1 MAVVIS
7 LFWNMRNKTNKV
19 EVKIIMKRVKQI
31 SFDILVDEGVDG
43 MNLADEVSDF
53 LEANGY
59 RILGAGFQEDVTEF
73 YEGWGIIVKE

>member
-1 MAVVIS
+1 
-7 LFWNMRNKTNKV
+7 
-19 EVKIIMKRVKQI
+19 MKKVKQI
-31 SFDILVDEGVDG
+31 SFDILVGEDVDG

-73 YEGWGIIVKE
+73 YEGWGIIVRE

>member
-59 RILGAGFQEDVTEF
+59 RILGAGFQEDMTEF

>member
-1 MAVVIS
+1 M
-7 LFWNMRNKTNKV
+7 

-59 RILGAGFQEDVTEF
+59 RILGLVFKK
-73 YEGWGIIVKE
+73 I

>member
-1 MAVVIS
+1 
-7 LFWNMRNKTNKV
+7 
-19 EVKIIMKRVKQI
+19 MKRVKQI
-31 SFDILVDEGVDG
+31 SFDILVDEDVDG

-59 RILGAGFQEDVTEF
+59 RILGVGFQEDVTEF

>member
-1 MAVVIS
+1 
-7 LFWNMRNKTNKV
+7 
-19 EVKIIMKRVKQI
+19 MKRVKQI

-53 LEANGY
+53 LETNGY
-59 RILGAGFQEDVTEF
+59 RILGAGFQEDMTEF

>member
-1 MAVVIS
+1 
-7 LFWNMRNKTNKV
+7 
-19 EVKIIMKRVKQI
+19 MKRVKQI

-43 MNLADEVSDF
+43 MSLADEVSDF

-59 RILGAGFQEDVTEF
+59 RILGSGFQEDMTEF

>member
-1 MAVVIS
+1 
-7 LFWNMRNKTNKV
+7 
-19 EVKIIMKRVKQI
+19 MKKVKQI
-31 SFDILVDEGVDG
+31 SFDILVGEDVDG

-73 YEGWGIIVKE
+73 YEGWGIIIKE

>member
-1 MAVVIS
+1 
-7 LFWNMRNKTNKV
+7 
-19 EVKIIMKRVKQI
+19 MKRVKQI

-59 RILGAGFQEDVTEF
+59 RILGDGFQEDMTEF
-73 YEGWGIIVKE
+73 YEGWGIIVRE